1 MSSGPED
8 RVLETRAAVL
18 RAAVPA
24 GVRVSFGDGRRRSD
38 LTLALLRGERLS
50 VLTLAPRLVD
60 GLPADIEIV
69 RSAQV
74 GHSYELMMAVTE
86 RLEQQPLRS
95 PERRAKLRQLARA
108 PLADD
113 ETASLLDGGEAG

>member
-1 MSSGPED
+1 MGLDLDD

-24 GVRVSFGDGRRRSD
+24 GVRVSFGDGRRRTD

-50 VLTLAPRLVD
+50 VLTLAPRLTEAVA
-60 GLPADIEIV
+60 ADIEIV

-74 GHSYELMMAVTE
+74 GHSYELMMALTD
-86 RLEQQPLRS
+86 RLDQQPLRA
-95 PERRAKLRQLARA
+95 PERRAKLRGMASSTA
-108 PLADD
+108 PDD
-113 ETASLLDGGEAG
+113 ETATLLDSGETP